1 MGNLGSSR
9 EKWKP
14 PRELARRPVE
24 IVRERDSIM
33 ATSAPMNIPVVNSR
47 TKDSSNSNSSS
58 LSSSFG
64 SSSIT
69 SSPVHSS
76 FNPPCPNCS
85 SSSCTAAFN
94 PSFSPCS
101 NYSRMSELSAS
112 TRRKRTS
119 SWSNVWNSMAR
130 NKLTRDVTQ
139 EIFQEL
145 MSILCQTLL
154 FFYEYTTHTLIKST
168 MFKDNSFFVSRKN
181 KCYFYL

>member
-1 MGNLGSSR
+1 MGHNLGSSR
-9 EKWKP
+9 EKWTP
-14 PRELARRPVE
+14 PKELARRPVE
-24 IVRERDSIM
+24 IVRESIM

-69 SSPVHSS
+69 SSPVQSS

-101 NYSRMSELSAS
+101 SFSRMTELSAS

-119 SWSNVWNSMAR
+119 SWSNVGTQWPGTSE
-130 NKLTRDVTQ
+130 LDVTQ

-154 FFYEYTTHTLIKST
+154 LFYKYTTHTHIKST
-168 MFKDNSFFVSRKN
+168 MFKDKSFFLSRKIN
-181 KCYFYL
+181 VI

>member
-1 MGNLGSSR
+1 MGSR

-24 IVRERDSIM
+24 IVRERESIM

-47 TKDSSNSNSSS
+47 TKDSLNSNSSS

-85 SSSCTAAFN
+85 SSSCTAAFS

-101 NYSRMSELSAS
+101 SFSRMTELSAS

-119 SWSNVWNSMAR
+119 SWSNVWNSMAGTSE
-130 NKLTRDVTQ
+130 LDVTQ

-154 FFYEYTTHTLIKST
+154 LFYKYTTHTHIKST
-168 MFKDNSFFVSRKN
+168 MFKDKSFFPEKN
-181 KCYFYL
+181 KCYFTKK

>member
-1 MGNLGSSR
+1 MG
-9 EKWKP
+9 KWKP

-24 IVRERDSIM
+24 IERERENIM

-76 FNPPCPNCS
+76 FNPPCPNCPCS
-85 SSSCTAAFN
+85 
-94 PSFSPCS
+94 SFS
-101 NYSRMSELSAS
+101 RMTELSAS

-130 NKLTRDVTQ
+130 NKWTRDVTQ

-154 FFYEYTTHTLIKST
+154 FFYEYTTHTHIKST
-168 MFKDNSFFVSRKN
+168 MFKDNSFLCPEKINVI
-181 KCYFYL
+181 

>member
-1 MGNLGSSR
+1 MGTQPRKQSR
-9 EKWKP
+9 D
-14 PRELARRPVE
+14 VE
-24 IVRERDSIM
+24 PAKRISKETSGDSESIM

-47 TKDSSNSNSSS
+47 TKDSSNSSS

-101 NYSRMSELSAS
+101 NFSRMSELSAS

-130 NKLTRDVTQ
+130 NKWTRDVTQ

-154 FFYEYTTHTLIKST
+154 FFYEYTTHTHIKST
-168 MFKDNSFFVSRKN
+168 MFKDNSFLCPEKINVI
-181 KCYFYL
+181 

>member
-1 MGNLGSSR
+1 MGHNLGSSR

-14 PRELARRPVE
+14 PRELAGRPVE
-24 IVRERDSIM
+24 IVREGESIM

-69 SSPVHSS
+69 SSPVHS
-76 FNPPCPNCS
+76 
-85 SSSCTAAFN
+85 AFN

-101 NYSRMSELSAS
+101 SFSRMTELSAS

-119 SWSNVWNSMAR
+119 SWSNVGTQWPGTSE
-130 NKLTRDVTQ
+130 LDVTQ

-154 FFYEYTTHTLIKST
+154 LFYYEYTTHTHIKST
-168 MFKDNSFFVSRKN
+168 MFKDNSFFVQKKIN
-181 KCYFYL
+181 Y

>member
-1 MGNLGSSR
+1 MGQPRKQSPEVEPAKRISKETSGDSER
-9 EKWKP
+9 EN
-14 PRELARRPVE
+14 
-24 IVRERDSIM
+24 IM

-85 SSSCTAAFN
+85 SSTAAFN

-101 NYSRMSELSAS
+101 SFSRMTELSAS

-119 SWSNVWNSMAR
+119 SWSNFG
-130 NKLTRDVTQ
+130 TRWPGISELDVTQ

-154 FFYEYTTHTLIKST
+154 LFYEYTTHTHIKST
-168 MFKDNSFFVSRKN
+168 MFKDNFF
-181 KCYFYL
+181 